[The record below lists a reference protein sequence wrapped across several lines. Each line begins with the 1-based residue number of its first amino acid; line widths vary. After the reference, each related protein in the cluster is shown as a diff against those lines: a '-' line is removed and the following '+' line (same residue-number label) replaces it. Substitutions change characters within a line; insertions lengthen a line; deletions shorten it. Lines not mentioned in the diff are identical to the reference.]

1 LLVDFRVDQAAREQV
16 KEDELKFALSEVER
30 QSQSYT

>member
-1 LLVDFRVDQAAREQV
+1 LLVDFRADQAAREQV

-30 QSQSYT
+30 